1 MTTTI
6 TAAATRTATTA
17 RTPTGDGA
25 AAVLELMRVMQFG
38 DSVLPVG
45 AFTFSGGLESAV
57 QQGVVR
63 DVDTL
68 REFVRTAVRQAATGD
83 AIAVIHAHRAGA
95 AGDLGRVV
103 AIDRAVLLR
112 KLNEEVRTMTTR
124 MGRKL
129 AELAEHVTPGPVVAG
144 WLAAIKS
151 GASPGTYPVGQAL
164 VFAGQGLTERDA
176 FAAHQYGVASMLVG
190 AAVRLMRI
198 DHRDAQTVLF
208 DANSSSAADFEE
220 SAAADLDDMATFAPV
235 AEILAGVHVRSH
247 VRMFMS

>member
-1 MTTTI
+1 MTTI
-6 TAAATRTATTA
+6 ATAMPTGT
-17 RTPTGDGA
+17 RTPTADGA
-25 AAVLELMRVMQFG
+25 PAVLELMRVLQFG

-68 REFVRTAVRQAATGD
+68 RQFVRTAVRQAATGD
-83 AIAVIHAHRAGA
+83 AIAVVQAHRAA
-95 AGDLGRVV
+95 RAGDLDRVLV
-103 AIDRAVLLR
+103 VDRAVLVR

-144 WLAAIKS
+144 WLAAIKA
-151 GASPGTYPVGQAL
+151 GTAPGTYPVGQAL

-208 DANSSSAADFEE
+208 DANSSSAADYTEA
-220 SAAADLDDMATFAPV
+220 AAADLDDMATFAPV
-235 AEILAGVHVRSH
+235 AEILAGIHVRAH